1 MNLSVPPGFHS
12 EEQMKSLSRLIFF
25 FLKRHTRKLKCDS
38 NVIKHDCEI
47 SLHSGEMPEAEANE
61 NQNKSALT
69 TYKLLLLSTE

>member
-1 MNLSVPPGFHS
+1 
-12 EEQMKSLSRLIFF
+12 MKSLSRLIFF
-25 FLKRHTRKLKCDS
+25 SKRHTRKLKCDS